1 MTANATNGRVKGMND
16 AQFNQLRKIVYDRAG
31 IHFQDSKKYVLESR
45 LSRRVE
51 ELGFDDFDQYL
62 MFLTAGPYQMDEFQE
77 MFNRITINET
87 SFFRNE
93 PQLDAFEREV
103 LSELLTKRAKTKTLR
118 IWSAAC
124 SSGEEPYTLAM
135 QVHRSLGVRLS
146 DWRIEIL
153 GTDISEKVLMQ
164 AQTGVYTHYAVRS
177 LNPMVLNRYFKQ
189 DGQQYILDP
198 TIKSMVHFE
207 KLNLKDR
214 HAARRFGTFDVI
226 FCRNVLI
233 YFDDVMRTQ
242 VVQTFHDQLADDG
255 TLLIGHSESLRNL
268 DVAFESLAMPQAFA
282 YRKAFA
288 GSAKPAA
295 AAATPRP
302 ASAFSA
308 PKPPAAAPSAFANPT
323 PASPSPFSP
332 KPATTKPALTQ
343 PPAGAPRFRGLGQ
356 MGGGA

>member
-1 MTANATNGRVKGMND
+1 MTANATTGRVKQMSQ
-16 AQFNQLRKIVYDRAG
+16 AQFDQLRKIVYDRAG

-51 ELGFDDFDQYL
+51 ELGFDDFEQYL

-93 PQLDAFEREV
+93 PQLEAFEREI
-103 LSELLTKRAKTKTLR
+103 LSELLEKRSKTKTLR

-164 AQTGVYTHYAVRS
+164 AQSGVYTHYAVRS
-177 LNPMVLNRYFKQ
+177 VGPMILSRYFKQ
-189 DGQQYILDP
+189 EGSEYILDP

-214 HAARRFGTFDVI
+214 HAAKRFGTFDII

-233 YFDDVMRTQ
+233 YFDDQMRTQ
-242 VVQTFHDQLADDG
+242 VVKTFHDQLNDDG
-255 TLLIGHSESLRNL
+255 TLLIGHSESLRSL

-282 YRKAFA
+282 YRKAFKTNDTPT
-288 GSAKPAA
+288 GSL
-295 AAATPRP
+295 TGG
-302 ASAFSA
+302 A
-308 PKPPAAAPSAFANPT
+308 PKPTFTAT
-323 PASPSPFSP
+323 PP
-332 KPATTKPALTQ
+332 KPAFGAKPTGVTPSASSTTG
-343 PPAGAPRFRGLGQ
+343 GAPRFQGFGQ
-356 MGGGA
+356 MGTGA